1 MNRIYQNLIR
11 FEPFGALSRN
21 SHESHNVECLP
32 ANSWRSRGW
41 VWNDIMPVVTSN
53 LTTPTTVPTMSNDG
67 TERPADEKSVYLDVV
82 DALTD
87 RFLILFYVSDF
98 VTWQVRQPL
107 YPVRAAILKFT
118 ESKIKSRDNFIIFLL
133 IYTLIIFNL
142 KYYILFN

>member
-1 MNRIYQNLIR
+1 
-11 FEPFGALSRN
+11 
-21 SHESHNVECLP
+21 
-32 ANSWRSRGW
+32 
-41 VWNDIMPVVTSN
+41 
-53 LTTPTTVPTMSNDG
+53 MSNDG